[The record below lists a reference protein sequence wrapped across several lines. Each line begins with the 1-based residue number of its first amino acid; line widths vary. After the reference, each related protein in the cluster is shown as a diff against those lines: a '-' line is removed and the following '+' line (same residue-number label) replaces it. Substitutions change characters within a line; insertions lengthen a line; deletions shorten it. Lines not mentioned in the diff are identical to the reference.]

1 MSAADDAALCA
12 SLLALGCADLG
23 GACLRSLVQPAR
35 TQWLESLRELL
46 PTALPI
52 RRIPCNIPDSRLL
65 GGLDLTATLRA
76 NRPIAERGALAS
88 ADGGVVVIAMAE
100 RLSRH
105 TAACL
110 NAVLDCGEIRMQR
123 EGVEIHDPARVAV
136 VALDE
141 SMSDDEGV
149 PASLLDRLAFL
160 IDLNGF
166 DLRTPLVSQ
175 HDPDDIVAARALLP
189 DVNIGADLVAALC
202 GTGMALGA
210 GSARVS
216 LLAVRVARMVAA
228 LAGRT
233 EVGTEDAEA
242 AGRLVFAPRAT
253 QIPQTKSPPEP
264 AADARPESKT
274 ELPPPAP
281 PTPPPPPAADSPPRT
296 EPTPEPPP
304 TAEPPKAA
312 DESPSTDH
320 ADTAQRDKGDLED
333 LVLAAAQAAIPP
345 GLLARLR
352 SDAVG
357 RAGAAATGRA
367 GALRKGGTRGR
378 PAGVLAGA
386 PRGQARLNVL
396 ETLRC
401 AAPWQ
406 KIRGR
411 HSPNDGRVR
420 VEPGDFRVTRYQQRA
435 QTLTIFAI
443 DASGSSALNRLAE
456 AKGAVELLLADCYVR
471 RDQVAVIVFRGRQAE
486 VLLPPTRSLVRAKRN
501 LAGVPGGGGTPIA
514 SAIDSALAMA
524 LQAQRRGETPMLV
537 LLSDGRANVARNGT
551 GGRDA
556 AQADALQSA
565 RRLGRANIRTLF
577 IDTSPRP
584 NDNAA
589 KLASAMHADYIPL
602 PFADSRRLSRV
613 VNAAT
618 GRP

>member
-12 SLLALGCADLG
+12 SLLALGCVDLG

-46 PTALPI
+46 PAALPI

-100 RLSRH
+100 RLSPH

-175 HDPDDIVAARALLP
+175 HDPDDIVTARALLP
-189 DVNIGADLVAALC
+189 DVNISADLVAALC

-216 LLAVRVARMVAA
+216 VLAVRVARMVAA

-253 QIPQTKSPPEP
+253 QIPQTQPPEP
-264 AADARPESKT
+264 AADASPQSQAET
-274 ELPPPAP
+274 PPPVP
-281 PTPPPPPAADSPPRT
+281 PTPPPPPSADSPPGT
-296 EPTPEPPP
+296 EPAP
-304 TAEPPKAA
+304 EPPKAA
-312 DESPSTDH
+312 DESPATDPSDP
-320 ADTAQRDKGDLED
+320 AERDKGDLED
-333 LVLAAAQAAIPP
+333 LVLAAVQAAIPP

-352 SDAVG
+352 SDAIG
-357 RAGAAATGRA
+357 RAGAAAAGRA
-367 GALRKGGTRGR
+367 GALRKGGSRGR
-378 PAGVLAGA
+378 PAGVLAGV

-420 VEPGDFRVTRYQQRA
+420 VEPADFRVTRYQQRA

-537 LLSDGRANVARNGT
+537 LLSDGRANVARNGA

-565 RRLGRANIRTLF
+565 RRFGQANIRTLF

-589 KLASAMHADYIPL
+589 KLASAMRADYIPL
-602 PFADSRRLSRV
+602 PFADSRELSRV